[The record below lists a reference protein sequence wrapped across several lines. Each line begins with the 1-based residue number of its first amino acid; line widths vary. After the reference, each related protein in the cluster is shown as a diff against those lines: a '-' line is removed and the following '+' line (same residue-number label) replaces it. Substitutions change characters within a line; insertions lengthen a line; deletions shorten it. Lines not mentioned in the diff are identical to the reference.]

1 MLNRHQYQNALDADF
16 IYILRSLLQ
25 VRFIIIPPFRSVH
38 RAPILTHAPPPL
50 PQKYEHNTMQ
60 HTILLRGQSEEYF
73 CAGLDLLALY
83 RAKQLGNVALA
94 ELNIK
99 AQQEL
104 IAAMHALHTPVVVP
118 VTGVAAGLGAA
129 LSAPHSAQIVLA
141 TEAAVWCVPATQ
153 LGHVPDAGLT
163 HTLARLGTLGMYL
176 ALTGKRVESSDMMYV
191 TRICVYF

>member
-1 MLNRHQYQNALDADF
+1 M
-16 IYILRSLLQ
+16 
-25 VRFIIIPPFRSVH
+25 
-38 RAPILTHAPPPL
+38 
-50 PQKYEHNTMQ
+50 
-60 HTILLRGQSEEYF
+60 LLRGQSTDYF

-94 ELNIK
+94 ELCIK

-104 IAAMHALHTPVVVP
+104 ISALHALHTPVIVP

-141 TEAAVWCVPATQ
+141 TETAAWCVPATQ

-163 HTLARLGTLGMYL
+163 YTLSRLGAIGTYL
-176 ALTGKRVESSDMMYV
+176 ALTGKRVESSDLM
-191 TRICVYF
+191 